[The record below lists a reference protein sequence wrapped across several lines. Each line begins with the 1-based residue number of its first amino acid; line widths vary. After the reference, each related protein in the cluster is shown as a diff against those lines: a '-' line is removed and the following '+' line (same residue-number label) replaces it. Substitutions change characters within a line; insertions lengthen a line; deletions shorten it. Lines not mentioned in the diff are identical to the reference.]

1 MASSRVRATGC
12 AESSPCVTLP
22 WNGEAFCAASAPANK
37 PAHKT
42 ARASRRA
49 GAQKRIELVLEE
61 FGDIKVVLLSTKG
74 CKAEKLRSYK
84 DAKNGEKASY

>member
-1 MASSRVRATGC
+1 
-12 AESSPCVTLP
+12 
-22 WNGEAFCAASAPANK
+22 
-37 PAHKT
+37 
-42 ARASRRA
+42 
-49 GAQKRIELVLEE
+49 VLEE